1 MKRYL
6 LIVALTVVG
15 LAMMIG
21 QFGCGGGGDD
31 YAGQGTGTI
40 ALGVIFPP
48 RPSQVS
54 PAAGEGLPNA
64 TNSVRITIS
73 GANGGGG
80 GTEPWTREAVLV
92 RPAGGGTVQT
102 QFQNIPVGSC
112 TVLAQAYGTND
123 GTGQIIAEAQTNAA
137 VTSGNTTNVTMTV
150 DTLAVSVDI
159 PATLNMEYGQSVNVT
174 PVALDADGN
183 VCINVNYAWTN
194 TAPAV
199 VSVPSTGSSVTF
211 AALANGTA
219 DVTVTDSRSGEQ
231 DTCHVSVLTRAPVKV
246 VLDPTSANLFLQGDP
261 STVQINATALDA
273 TDQPISYAV
282 ITFASAGDT
291 VASVSPTGLVTANGA
306 GVASITVTATTPTGS
321 AQAIFPVVVTDTGK
335 LGIVVR

>member
-6 LIVALTVVG
+6 LIMALVIAG
-15 LAMMIG
+15 SALIIG
-21 QFGCGGGGDD
+21 QFGCGGGDD
-31 YAGQGTGTI
+31 YAGRPGTGTI

-48 RPSQVS
+48 RPRQMS
-54 PAAGEGLPNA
+54 PAAGEGLPDA

-73 GANGGGG
+73 GATGAGG
-80 GTEPWTREAVLV
+80 GTEPWTRDAVLV

-112 TVLAQAYGTND
+112 TVLAQAHGTND
-123 GTGQIIAEAQTNAA
+123 GTGQVIAEAQTNAA

-150 DTLAVSVDI
+150 DTLAVTVDI

-183 VCINVNYAWTN
+183 ACINVSYGWTN
-194 TAPAV
+194 TAPAI
-199 VSVPSTGSSVTF
+199 VSVPATGSSVTF
-211 AALANGTA
+211 SALAHGTA
-219 DVTVTDSRSGEQ
+219 DVTVLDSRSGEQ
-231 DTCHVSVLTRAPVKV
+231 DICRVNVVTRAPVKV
-246 VLDPTSANLFLQGDP
+246 LLDPTSANLYLQGP

-273 TDQPISYAV
+273 ADQPISYAV
-282 ITFASAGDT
+282 VTFASASDT

-306 GVASITVTATTPTGS
+306 GISSIMVTATTPTGT
-321 AQAIFPVVVTDTGK
+321 AQATFPVVVTDTGR
-335 LGIVVR
+335 LGIIVR